1 MLLFAYNKHNLIA
14 LDKNVLKVVKLY
26 SYNVY
31 VL

>member
-1 MLLFAYNKHNLIA
+1 MFLFMYNRHNLTA

-26 SYNVY
+26 FYNVY